1 LSLPAPTAPPTEHH
15 ENTIPL
21 SQPLK
26 GKIRDGIV
34 AVSLANWCLISV
46 WFRLFNIVDFGFF
59 DSPPRL
65 ATFLALL
72 ANFLLLVAVFWLVLR
87 AWRRWQNRWFHL
99 IVHWLFFTLL
109 LIPMAFV
116 RAQMHPHK
124 SLTML
129 VHQPASVFI
138 AVVIS
143 ALILWQHR
151 RAAKVAAIVVAI
163 FFPLAILNL
172 VKIVLLSLGIIHLYA
187 QQDQIPLPPP
197 GPVHDARPRV
207 VWIIFDEADYRMI
220 FEQRPASLE
229 MPEFDRLREESL
241 SANNAVSPDDHTILS
256 MPSLILGY
264 RISTEILTNSYDLA
278 IQFVITN
285 GTYWCSRMPSVFS
298 YARGLGVNTAVI
310 GWYVPYAKLF
320 GKDLNYCSWYPLP
333 LYEPYEPTHALT
345 FGAAMWQQ
353 IQCLAGPLHVRQA
366 FVDMYHQSLAESTSL
381 VTNSTYG
388 LVLLHM
394 FPPHAPGIY
403 LRDKDQF
410 TVHNLDKVGGYFNNL
425 ALADRTLGQL
435 RQALISSGKWDTT
448 WIIVSADH
456 SWRDAANYDGRR
468 DYRVPFLVNPPGPN
482 GPMVYTQAFNTV
494 ATRFLI
500 QAILRGEITNTT
512 QSVADWL
519 QANAPA
525 RATVPGTLIEAQ

>member
-1 LSLPAPTAPPTEHH
+1 MTTLHA
-15 ENTIPL
+15 
-21 SQPLK
+21 QPY
-26 GKIRDGIV
+26 D
-34 AVSLANWCLISV
+34 LAAS
-46 WFRLFNIVDFGFF
+46 GFYF
-59 DSPPRL
+59 DSAESYAAQA
-65 ATFLALL
+65 ATLRNDYGQRVEEFEIQFIDGETLDAQLFAALSVNQ
-72 ANFLLLVAVFWLVLR
+72 ANLGAFFEAVA
-87 AWRRWQNRWFHL
+87 AWDDDQK
-99 IVHWLFFTLL
+99 IKT
-109 LIPMAFV
+109 I
-116 RAQMHPHK
+116 
-124 SLTML
+124 
-129 VHQPASVFI
+129 I
-138 AVVIS
+138 AV
-143 ALILWQHR
+143 
-151 RAAKVAAIVVAI
+151 
-163 FFPLAILNL
+163 
-172 VKIVLLSLGIIHLYA
+172 G
-187 QQDQIPLPPP
+187 
-197 GPVHDARPRV
+197 
-207 VWIIFDEADYRMI
+207 E
-220 FEQRPASLE
+220 
-229 MPEFDRLREESL
+229 
-241 SANNAVSPDDHTILS
+241 
-256 MPSLILGY
+256 LGY
-264 RISTEILTNSYDLA
+264 RFDLGRDDPDRFDIDLYQVDSLRDLA
-278 IQFVITN
+278 VQFVITN